1 MIRNADLRAMV
12 RTGSLVVTL
21 LAVASFGCA
30 HDKDA
35 AAGTAT
41 PATAASGP
49 GAGGADAMAQADA
62 GGALY
67 GQFCSKCH
75 GDSGQGTDQGPPVVG
90 KDALPLDPRPTAKY
104 RKSQFHTAKDIADF
118 VVANMPPKGPKP
130 TLEQYLSIL
139 AFDLKANGV
148 DLTGK
153 PALSPDN
160 LSSYVIHP

>member
-1 MIRNADLRAMV
+1 MV